1 MKLKINPFYY
11 INIFLFISFFFLWS
25 LNISPFIKKDFLNT
39 TTFFKIETY
48 LNIHQSLY
56 LAKYLILLLIFP
68 ILLKLFKQRKFIS
81 ISKTFNRHKYI
92 ILLILFVIT
101 HFFLTNF
108 INNQIIE
115 SQEIYKLIFFCLLS
129 IIFINYRY
137 FLKSCFEHILLF
149 YLILCIFSS
158 YYIAENPDFYVGE
171 CNGNL
176 SNIYLY
182 LNSNFNISISNILFL
197 ENSHL
202 SMMMIPVTLCN
213 IFLITNSKKI
223 NFIYI
228 LLFVLSTLI
237 IFFNYS
243 TTFYVG
249 YIFSSIIIA
258 IFFNKKISR
267 KFWIFS
273 FLFLILNTAIFFGDK
288 NCIKKITDFSVKDI
302 IKKNINKNGSKREV
316 QLNITRGFGSK
327 NLTTLIYERSAILT
341 LDTFQHYPLGW
352 GFDGIDNA
360 TTKLIN
366 KDRYSSKEI
375 FIGDGSTRIFD
386 LKNEVYDVSKNHFIV
401 NLRTLDKSKQPDLVE
416 NDIFGVEQK
425 INIDFSLGLDEN
437 NKLKRITFKTIP
449 ESGDIIYVLK
459 DIYIFLKILNLSDGL
474 SNFFK
479 ILNEFGIFSLF
490 ILYFFIRY
498 LLKIE
503 KVSVYNLFVITIFI
517 TMSIRG
523 AGYFNGGFLF
533 CLLEFFYIKKIS
545 DRTIQT

>member
-1 MKLKINPFYY
+1 MKLKNNPTHY
-11 INIFLFISFFFLWS
+11 INIFLFTTFFFLWS
-25 LNISPFIKKDFLNT
+25 FNLSPFIKKDFLST
-39 TTFFKIETY
+39 TTFFKIDEF
-48 LNIHQSLY
+48 LNIHAPNFL
-56 LAKYLILLLIFP
+56 LKYLILLLIFP
-68 ILLKLFKQRKFIS
+68 IFLKLYKEKNFFS
-81 ISKTFNRHKYI
+81 INKVFENQKYI
-92 ILLILFVIT
+92 IWAILFIVL
-101 HFFLTNF
+101 HFFLTKF
-108 INNQIIE
+108 INNQTIE
-115 SQEIYKLIFFCLLS
+115 ISEIFRLIFFGLLS
-129 IIFINYRY
+129 IIFIHYRF
-137 FLKSCFEHILLF
+137 FLKNYFEHILLF
-149 YLILCIFSS
+149 YLIIRIFSS
-158 YYIAENPDFYVGE
+158 YYIVENPNFFGGE
-171 CNGNL
+171 CNGNAAD
-176 SNIYLY
+176 IYYY
-182 LNSNFNISISNILFL
+182 LNSNFNIAISNILFQ

-228 LLFVLSTLI
+228 LLFILSTLI

-249 YIFSSIIIA
+249 YIFSFIIIA

-273 FLFLILNTAIFFGDK
+273 FLFLLLNTAFFFGDK
-288 NCIKKITDFSVKDI
+288 NCIKKITDLSVKDI
-302 IKKNINKNGSKREV
+302 IEKNINKTGSIREA
-316 QLNITRGFGSK
+316 NISIKEEMNSK

-352 GFDGIDNA
+352 GFDGMDNA

-386 LKNEVYDVSKNHFIV
+386 LKNEVYDVSEGQFSV
-401 NLRTLDKSKQPDLVE
+401 NLKTLDKSKQPDLNE
-416 NDIFGVEQK
+416 DSIFGAGK
-425 INIDFSLGLDEN
+425 RINTDFSLGLDEN
-437 NKLKRITFKTIP
+437 NKLKRITFMIAP
-449 ESGDIIYVLK
+449 ESGDIIYVFK
-459 DIYIFLKILNLSDGL
+459 DIYIFSKILNLSDGL

-503 KVSVYNLFVITIFI
+503 KISVYNLFIITIFI

-545 DRTIQT
+545 DRTI